1 MLVAYALIVAKNCLN
16 QDVQYVFLIFIYI
29 FRNCILSES
38 GYSGFE
44 DVQDV
49 FLIFIYI
56 FINCILSE
64 SGYPGFE
71 DVQDVFLIFIYI
83 FSNCANSSIP
93 EYQNQI

>member
-1 MLVAYALIVAKNCLN
+1 MLVAYALIVAKNWLN
-16 QDVQYVFLIFIYI
+16 QDVQDVFLIFIYI
-29 FRNCILSES
+29 FRSCILSES
-38 GYSGFE
+38 GCPGFE
-44 DVQDV
+44 DVQDD

-83 FSNCANSSIP
+83 FSNCTNSSIP
-93 EYQNQI
+93 EYQNHI

>member
-1 MLVAYALIVAKNCLN
+1 MKFN
-16 QDVQYVFLIFIYI
+16 F
-29 FRNCILSES
+29 LSES
-38 GYSGFE
+38 GCPGFE
-44 DVQDV
+44 DVQDD

-83 FSNCANSSIP
+83 FSNCTNSSIP
-93 EYQNQI
+93 EYQNHI